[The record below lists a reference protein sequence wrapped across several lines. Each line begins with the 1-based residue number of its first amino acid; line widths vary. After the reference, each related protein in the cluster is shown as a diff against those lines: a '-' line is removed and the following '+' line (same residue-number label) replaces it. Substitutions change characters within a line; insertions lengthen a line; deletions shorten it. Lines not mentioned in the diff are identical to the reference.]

1 MELIERDDSKIINID
16 ELSLEQIKE
25 LEKETYSVYTK
36 LKNKK
41 EELQQQDKIAK
52 FEALMKERDSIN
64 VGDLLLLD
72 GEKTIITGKKVVG
85 KTSIRLD
92 FIKIYH
98 GFNVK
103 VDYRILYIENPF
115 IYKKLGDI
123 KESKKYINK
132 VCAGFKGSLLN
143 YFALNGLDFN
153 NKGETNE

>member
-1 MELIERDDSKIINID
+1 MELIEKDDSKIINID

-52 FEALMKERDSIN
+52 LEALMKERDSIN

-72 GEKTIITGKKVVG
+72 GEKTIITGKKVIG
-85 KTSIRLD
+85 KTSIKLD

-103 VDYRILYIENPF
+103 VDYRYLYIENPF

-132 VCAGFKGSLLN
+132 VCVGFKGSLLN

-153 NKGETNE
+153 KGEK